1 MHRENVRTGK
11 PKHQSNSDSRS
22 WLPVAHIFA
31 LWAFTVA
38 QPLLDL
44 VGREP
49 DFLVAHRLTG
59 APLAILALGLALV
72 IPTLLT
78 TPLALPAV
86 RRSRAGSLWQY
97 GLCALL
103 AAAFLLQLLHRLP
116 GAVALVLATAGGGG
130 IAICLRRYRGFSN
143 LVAIAAVAALIA
155 PLVFLLR
162 PGVRG
167 ILPTL
172 PETDFKPDA
181 VISEAPTLKSNV
193 PIVLVVFDE
202 LPTSS
207 LQRPDGSI
215 DDSRFPSFAALADES
230 HWYPRAV
237 TVGLQTSKAIP
248 AILTGQLPRPNS
260 IAHYRDHSSNLFSW
274 LSAKGGYQMVVH
286 ETISQLCP
294 PALCADQ
301 KQANPW
307 RGLLAAT
314 DDLTVVYWHLLLP
327 PSLRTGL
334 PDVGHAWT
342 GFRGGARS
350 QPQAEELQ
358 GRGIYQN
365 VPRVVDGFVS
375 RIGRHRNRGPTLYY
389 LHTNLPHRPWK
400 YLPSGREYT
409 PAGASFLPPGFDNL
423 TYVPEEEQL
432 TIHGLQ
438 RHLLQVGYA
447 DRVLG
452 QLLDRLKEADVYDRA
467 LIVVAADHGI
477 SFRPGQRIRLATRAN
492 VEDILEV
499 PLFVKRPGQREG
511 AVLEHVVRTVDIVPT
526 IANALNAAL
535 PWEVDGTSLND
546 QSPREI
552 TACCYKSPEPPIRSF
567 QTDTARRQQTLDRLH
582 RLFGPDASAP
592 RDGDVP
598 ATADHAPSGR
608 DTGPSPE
615 RSTDPFEGIF
625 ATGPR
630 RDLLGRATGDFQST
644 NTVGEFQQLPR
655 AHLIAQHSYSN
666 VKPESGFVPS
676 LISGRI
682 EPSVADGTQLAIS
695 VDGIVRA
702 TAQTFTSRGVC
713 RFSALV
719 PERWLQAGRHQ
730 IAVYSVE
737 AIGDT
742 FESSEGTRLRPLTG
756 FEKPPRL
763 VFEGGIVRGL
773 SLPEDL
779 LLRRTETLFR
789 SSVEIVSGGFHGQL
803 DYEPGEGAT
812 AVDEFFVFDGLEL
825 IYRGEDDR
833 VLRRRS
839 TRRDGR
845 KQVTFRISIPTA
857 ITKRSES
864 LRLLARSGDRVQE
877 LSFPPTLSAAFQL
890 LRNSDGRVTALL
902 RRTDGDINA
911 KSERIEVVVE
921 QLGLVGFL
929 REHRDQGQPTVRG
942 WAVDL
947 LDPGGV
953 REVVTFLGE
962 RQVGVGPPNAKRG
975 DVEARHGRGH
985 LYSGF
990 RYPLS
995 EASSLPSGRSRGP
1008 SAAFPGELRQKG
1020 VVSYA
1025 VSRRGVAARLRFFYL
1040 PLEFDEHGVEIL
1052 PISDGRRLAVRQTG
1066 GGLDGAI
1073 DLVTKPAKHTL
1084 IEGWAGD
1091 LERRAAPRQFLVYR
1105 DGKFLA
1111 TLSASRERPDVVE
1124 HNGDERLLHTGFR
1137 GRVPGAP
1144 DPDTFAERH
1153 RVFAVMRRGVAVELP
1168 VLP

>member
-11 PKHQSNSDSRS
+11 PKHQSISDAKN
-22 WLPVAHIFA
+22 WLPVAHIFT
-31 LWAFTVA
+31 LWAFAVA

-78 TPLALPAV
+78 TPLAFPAV

-143 LVAIAAVAALIA
+143 FVAIAAVAALIA

-162 PGVRG
+162 PGVRS

-172 PETDFKPDA
+172 SGTDFKPDA
-181 VISEAPTLKSNV
+181 VIAQAPTLKSNL

-215 DDSRFPSFAALADES
+215 DDRRFPSFAALADGS
-230 HWYPRAV
+230 DWYRRAV
-237 TVGLQTSKAIP
+237 TVGLQTSRAIP

-286 ETISQLCP
+286 ETISQVCP
-294 PALCADQ
+294 PAVCANQ
-301 KQANPW
+301 KQVDPW
-307 RGLLAAT
+307 RGLLTAT
-314 DDLTVVYWHLLLP
+314 DDLTVVYGHLLLP
-327 PSLRTGL
+327 PTLRTGL
-334 PDVGHAWT
+334 PDVSHAWT

-350 QPQAEELQ
+350 HPQAEELQ
-358 GRGIYQN
+358 ARDASTIHQN
-365 VPRVVDGFVS
+365 VPGVVDGFLS
-375 RIGRHRNRGPTLYY
+375 RIERHRNRRPTLYY

-409 PAGASFLPPGFDNL
+409 PAGASVLPPGFDSL
-423 TYVPEEEQL
+423 AYVPEEEQL

-452 QLLDRLKEADVYDRA
+452 QLLDRLKGADIYDRA
-467 LIVVAADHGI
+467 LIVVTADHGI
-477 SFRPGQRIRLATRAN
+477 SFRPGQRIRGATQAN
-492 VEDILEV
+492 VEDVLEV
-499 PLFVKRPGQREG
+499 PLLVKRPGQREG
-511 AVLEHVVRTVDIVPT
+511 AVFEHVVRTVDIVPT
-526 IANALNAAL
+526 IASALNAEL
-535 PWEVDGTSLND
+535 PWEIDGTPLND

-552 TACCYKSPEPPIRSF
+552 TACCYKSPESPVRSF

-582 RLFGPDASAP
+582 RLFGLDTSAP
-592 RDGDVP
+592 RDGHLP
-598 ATADHAPSGR
+598 ATADYAPSGR
-608 DTGPSPE
+608 DAGPSPE

-644 NTVGEFQQLPR
+644 NTVGEFQQLTR

-682 EPSVADGTQLAIS
+682 EPSVADGAQLAIS

-702 TAQTFTSRGVC
+702 TTQTFTSRGTS

-719 PERWLQAGRHQ
+719 PERWLQAGRHE

-756 FEKPPRL
+756 SERPPRL
-763 VFEGGIVRGL
+763 VLEDGIVRGL

-779 LLRRTETLFR
+779 LLRRAETLFR
-789 SSVEIVSGGFHGQL
+789 SKVEIVSGGFHGQL

-833 VLRRRS
+833 FLRRRS
-839 TRRDGR
+839 TRSDGR

-942 WAVDL
+942 WAADL

-990 RYPLS
+990 GYPLS
-995 EASSLPSGRSRGP
+995 DAPSLPSGRNRGP

-1040 PLEFDEHGVEIL
+1040 PLSSTSTESRSC
-1052 PISDGRRLAVRQTG
+1052 PS
-1066 GGLDGAI
+1066 
-1073 DLVTKPAKHTL
+1073 VT
-1084 IEGWAGD
+1084 
-1091 LERRAAPRQFLVYR
+1091 
-1105 DGKFLA
+1105 
-1111 TLSASRERPDVVE
+1111 
-1124 HNGDERLLHTGFR
+1124 
-1137 GRVPGAP
+1137 
-1144 DPDTFAERH
+1144 
-1153 RVFAVMRRGVAVELP
+1153 GVASPFGKPEAALTARSTWSRNRRSTR
-1168 VLP
+1168 